1 MVIVAKKKHE
11 GKRVHVN
18 AYANQAG
25 GQRAAS
31 EKFQQRL
38 FSDDGSGVASMLSH
52 IEAQKKTRQKQPVK
66 PGVSAEL
73 QSKWAHQ
80 RALAKRAE
88 AERSAAS
95 AAAVQAKAI
104 QPSITLREYPRNI
117 PELERYVRE
126 LFMTWFTNSD
136 TTIADQL
143 YKAYLRAEEHLRK
156 EQGYRWFFCT
166 RTIRLDPFP
175 CKLGKGLLIYPIE
188 KLILNFFILRIY

>member
-1 MVIVAKKKHE
+1 MAKKKHE

-38 FSDDGSGVASMLSH
+38 FFDDGSGVASMLSH

-88 AERSAAS
+88 AERSV
-95 AAAVQAKAI
+95 AAAKSRAEAEAKAI
-104 QPSITLREYPRNI
+104 TPHVWVKPHLPQSI
-117 PELERYVRE
+117 PELEDHVWELRE
-126 LFMTWFTNSD
+126 RWLHNSD
-136 TTIADQL
+136 VTIDYQL
-143 YKAYLRAEEHLRK
+143 FKAYHDAEDHLFAVTN
-156 EQGYRWFFCT
+156 YR
-166 RTIRLDPFP
+166 
-175 CKLGKGLLIYPIE
+175 
-188 KLILNFFILRIY
+188 